1 MSRANRRSDGMF
13 VPRAFLCYV
22 PCATY
27 AKSAVTG
34 PISHCGASFGP
45 SRSADDAAFGA
56 FTAPALGGAGG
67 PVAPDHTLSQRLE
80 HLPDMVA
87 GVMSHDPA
95 MQLEATTQFRK
106 LLSIEKNPPIQHV
119 IQAGVVPRFVEF
131 LQVRFPPPAF

>member
-1 MSRANRRSDGMF
+1 MPTAVPTGCSSLALFCAMF
-13 VPRAFLCYV
+13 LVPRMPSLPSLGPFL
-22 PCATY
+22 T
-27 AKSAVTG
+27 
-34 PISHCGASFGP
+34 GP

-131 LQVRFPPPAF
+131 LQVRFPPFAC